1 MWCALFRSVRAARVL
16 AESGGAAGTVLL
28 LRNLEHHRVNRLAAC
43 LHGRDSA
50 IGSLLGVQQHSPSN
64 ELLSPQAPAVSFN
77 KADQDSLLLNV
88 PDQPENSKVLKLAI
102 IGAPNAGKSTL
113 SNQLLGRKLFPVSC
127 KVHTTRCKAQ
137 GILTEGDTQ
146 IILLDTPGMVNSVR
160 ADRHKLEKTFQE
172 DPWTSVKVADLVL
185 VLVDVSDK
193 WMRRSLHPE
202 VLKCLYKNSHVP
214 SILVLNKVD
223 LVKQKNTLL
232 EVTHKLTEGL
242 VKGRKAVIK
251 SSKKTSDRSAQP
263 DPHIRK
269 EPGEQPGGHKELS
282 SLDSNVGGEQEFASR
297 NLKDRTGWSQF
308 QEVFMLS
315 ALEGGEVET
324 LKKYLMTVAKPGEWE
339 YHSEVVTTQSPQ
351 EICSNII
358 REKLLEYLPEE
369 IPYNIT
375 QVNEL
380 WEEGSGGE
388 LVIKQT
394 LLVSKEN
401 HVKLVIGPGGELI
414 SKIAKEAG
422 HDLMNAFLSD
432 VRLQLA
438 VKFRK
443 R

>member
-1 MWCALFRSVRAARVL
+1 MWCALFRSVRATRVL
-16 AESGGAAGTVLL
+16 AESRAAGTVLL
-28 LRNLEHHRVNRLAAC
+28 LRNKEHHRVNRLAAC

-50 IGSLLGVQQHSPSN
+50 IGSLLGVQQHSPTN
-64 ELLSPQAPAVSFN
+64 EFLSPQAPAVSFN
-77 KADQDSLLLNV
+77 KADQDSLLLNA
-88 PDQPENSKVLKLAI
+88 PDQPEDSKVLKLAI

-113 SNQLLGRKLFPVSC
+113 SNQLLGRKLFPVSS

-172 DPWTSVKVADLVL
+172 DPWTSVKLADLVL

-193 WMRRSLHPE
+193 WMRKSLHSE
-202 VLKCLYKNSHVP
+202 VLKCLYKNCHVP

-223 LVKQKNTLL
+223 LMKEKNTLL
-232 EVTHKLTEGL
+232 EVTYKLTEGL

-251 SSKKTSDRSAQP
+251 SSKKSSDRSAQP

-269 EPGEQPGGHKELS
+269 EEPGEQPGGQKELS
-282 SLDSNVGGEQEFASR
+282 SLSRNVGGEQEITYR
-297 NLKDRTGWSQF
+297 NLKGRTGWPNF

-324 LKKYLMTVAKPGEWE
+324 LKKYLMTLAKPGEWE

-351 EICSNII
+351 EICNNII
-358 REKLLEYLPEE
+358 REKLLEYLPQEV
-369 IPYNIT
+369 PYNIT
-375 QVNEL
+375 QVNEF

-414 SKIAKEAG
+414 GRIAKEAG
-422 HDLMNAFLSD
+422 CDLMNAFLSD